1 MLRLVHGIENSGF
14 CRRGCFRDVV
24 EYRSDFCRL
33 QSIRG
38 PHFQNDNHCLGISK
52 KQRIAAVSDS
62 MQTIGKQ
69 AVTVTESTKQRI
81 AEFEPVLA
89 RAQDSYSRTLD
100 MVDSKL
106 AETAKEIDS
115 SALKIRDAVAKP
127 AVSTMA
133 FVAGLTKVFESI
145 RDE

>member
-1 MLRLVHGIENSGF
+1 MVFVGVVAFGTLLNTALIFAAYKAFAGLTSKMTTTVSEFQKNNELRQFL
-14 CRRGCFRDVV
+14 
-24 EYRSDFCRL
+24 
-33 QSIRG
+33 
-38 PHFQNDNHCLGISK
+38 
-52 KQRIAAVSDS
+52 DS
-62 MQTIGKQ
+62 MQSVGKQ

-106 AETAKEIDS
+106 AETAKEIDN
-115 SALKIRDAVAKP
+115 SALKLRDAIAKP

-133 FVAGLTKVFESI
+133 FVAGLTKVIESI

>member
-1 MLRLVHGIENSGF
+1 MVFVGVVAFGTLLNTALIFAAYKAFAGLTSKMTTTVSEFQKNNELRQFL
-14 CRRGCFRDVV
+14 
-24 EYRSDFCRL
+24 
-33 QSIRG
+33 
-38 PHFQNDNHCLGISK
+38 
-52 KQRIAAVSDS
+52 DS
-62 MQTIGKQ
+62 MQSVGKQ

-106 AETAKEIDS
+106 AETAKEIDN

-133 FVAGLTKVFESI
+133 FVAGLTKVIESI

>member
-1 MLRLVHGIENSGF
+1 MVFVGVVAFGTLLNTALIFAAYKAFAGLTSKMTTTVSEFQKNNELRQFL
-14 CRRGCFRDVV
+14 
-24 EYRSDFCRL
+24 
-33 QSIRG
+33 
-38 PHFQNDNHCLGISK
+38 
-52 KQRIAAVSDS
+52 DS
-62 MQTIGKQ
+62 MQGVGKQ

-100 MVDSKL
+100 VVDSKL
-106 AETAKEIDS
+106 AETAKEIDN
-115 SALKIRDAVAKP
+115 SALKIRDAIAKP

-133 FVAGLTKVFESI
+133 FVAGLTKVIESI